1 MERFYPENAV
11 IAAPLSGYTD
21 LPFRRA
27 LRRAGCFF
35 AFTEMVDVSSIAY
48 NNPGCRMLLKRG
60 EEEPWLGV
68 QLVGGDLE
76 HLKIAVDAVNECDFD
91 VLDFN
96 LGCPVPKVA
105 RKHAGAALG
114 RDAERALA
122 CFRVLAARSRFPV
135 TAKIRIL
142 DEYDPAPTLELVRG
156 LADAGARAVAIH
168 GRVMANFYSGPVHCE
183 IIAACREAVPVQIV
197 ANGGIFTGDDCRN
210 LRRDTGCDAVMVA
223 RGMMGNPWLFREI
236 AAGEDFVPPT
246 LAEWAE
252 MMRFQVEGMAELY
265 GETAGMCMA
274 RKIVLDYLRGRG
286 FGGAAKNRASQLRTL
301 AEFREFAAELE
312 TTGPAPSYWDNM
324 PPARQLTRVVSAR

>member
-35 AFTEMVDVSSIAY
+35 AFTEMVDVSSIAC
-48 NNPGCRMLLKRG
+48 NNPGCQTLLLRG
-60 EEEPWLGV
+60 PEEPWLGV
-68 QLVGGDLE
+68 QLVGSNLE
-76 HLKIAVDAVNECDFD
+76 HLKIAVDTVNERDFD

-114 RDAERALA
+114 RDVEHALE
-122 CFRVLAARSRFPV
+122 CFGVIAARSRFPV

-142 DEYDPAPTLELVRG
+142 DESDPAPTIALVRG
-156 LADAGARAVAIH
+156 LAELGARAVTIH
-168 GRVMANFYSGPVHCE
+168 GRVMASFYSGPVRGE
-183 IIAACREAVPVQIV
+183 IIAACREAVKVQVV
-197 ANGGIFTGDDCRN
+197 ANGGIMSGEDCRN

-236 AAGEDFVPPT
+236 ADGEKFVPPALT
-246 LAEWAE
+246 EWAE
-252 MMRFQVEGMAELY
+252 LMRFQVEEMTALY
-265 GETAGMCMA
+265 GESAGMCMA

-286 FGGAAKNRASQLRTL
+286 FGGAVKNRAARLRTL
-301 AEFREFAAELE
+301 AEFRAFAAELE
-312 TTGPAPSYWDNM
+312 TNGPAPSYWDNM
-324 PPARQLTRVVSAR
+324 PRARRLTRLASVR

>member
-48 NNPGCRMLLKRG
+48 NNPGCQTLLTRG

-68 QLVGGDLE
+68 QLVGSDPE
-76 HLKIAVDAVNECDFD
+76 HIKIAVDAVNERDFD

-114 RDAERALA
+114 RDVERALA
-122 CFRVLAARSRFPV
+122 CFGVIAARSRFPV

-142 DEYDPAPTLELVRG
+142 DETDPAPTIALVRG
-156 LADAGARAVAIH
+156 LAELGARAVTIH
-168 GRVMANFYSGPVHCE
+168 GRVMANFYAGPVRCG

-197 ANGGIFTGDDCRN
+197 ANGGIMSGEDCRI
-210 LRRDTGCDAVMVA
+210 LRRGTGCDAVMVA

-236 AAGEDFVPPT
+236 ADGERFVPPT
-246 LAEWAE
+246 LAEWADL
-252 MMRFQVEGMAELY
+252 MRFQVGEMAALY
-265 GETAGMCMA
+265 GESAGMCIA

-324 PPARQLTRVVSAR
+324 PPVRRLTRVASAR